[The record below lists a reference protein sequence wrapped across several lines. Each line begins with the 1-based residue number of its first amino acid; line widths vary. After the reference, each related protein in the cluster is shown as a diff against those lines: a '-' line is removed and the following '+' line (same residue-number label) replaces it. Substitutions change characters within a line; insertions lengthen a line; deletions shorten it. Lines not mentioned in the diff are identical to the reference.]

1 MLNIFGK
8 KSLVFSAIAISLAGT
23 YTDPAIAQQV
33 SSINVS
39 ARDTVTFVVSGLS
52 NANGWGSHFSS
63 GASEDGYGGSN
74 AECHLTAGSVQSP
87 SSSMTLFCFDGYK
100 DSQNAQNWF
109 RLDLGPKKDS
119 NNKDVLSHITITVS
133 RRAVDVQAVRIA
145 TNLYNNE
152 RKAYTISTSFPIREE
167 SGFFKT
173 GTIFYK
179 ANGTLSN
186 TSGREGNGYILE
198 TSLTNPIAR

>member
-23 YTDPAIAQQV
+23 YTAPAIAQQV

-100 DSQNAQNWF
+100 DSQNAQ
-109 RLDLGPKKDS
+109 KDS